1 MSLLFNLFISFIHL
15 ILTYGVF
22 ITALISNRIK
32 VLFGLLILMTII
44 KFSYWFL
51 GRCVLTL
58 YEYNNH
64 FSSISEIISN
74 ILTCNLDD
82 KRTEEIVINLGLLII
97 LNKLL
102 VLLFFK
108 YYKIL

>member
-1 MSLLFNLFISFIHL
+1 MSLLINVFISFMHL
-15 ILTYGVF
+15 ILTYSVF
-22 ITALISNRIK
+22 ITALISNK
-32 VLFGLLILMTII
+32 VDILFWLLILMTII
-44 KFSYWFL
+44 KFAYWFF
-51 GRCVLTL
+51 GRCILTL
-58 YEYNNH
+58 YEYNNY
-64 FSSISEIISN
+64 FPSMCEIISN

-82 KRTEEIVINLGLLII
+82 KRCEEIVINIGLLII